1 MRAGKTG
8 WLLLVLLG
16 AVSPPLVT
24 AAQSPTAREIESQI
38 EQARTQLDQAA
49 RKLAELHSQMWRLET
64 TGPRA
69 DRPMLGILLQD
80 SGDENG
86 LTLAGVTPEG
96 GAEQAGL
103 MAGDTIVAVNGVRL
117 DAGNG
122 KKPLHALSEAM
133 APVEAGDT
141 VSVTYLRDGE
151 TREAD
156 VMTFARGPYMARVV
170 EEKGPWLESL
180 RSLGELEDLAALEGL
195 EDLDVLEGLDDA
207 MSDIIVRAPAGLRL
221 EDVSGELAGY
231 FGVDAGVLVMEV
243 PARQTALVPGDVLLS
258 VDGEPVTDAR
268 SALRRVA
275 ALEGEVPVTVRR
287 QGDDLDLTLDAAVLN
302 ERQALRVFRSDR
314 RIRIQRGGDGEDVRL
329 EIVVEKD

>member
-1 MRAGKTG
+1 MRAMKAG
-8 WLLLVLLG
+8 WLLLALLG
-16 AVSPPLVT
+16 LASPSLT
-24 AAQSPTAREIESQI
+24 SAAESPTAREIESQI
-38 EQARTQLDQAA
+38 EQARSQLDQAA

-64 TGPRA
+64 EGPRA

-117 DAGNG
+117 DAGGG

-156 VMTFARGPYMARVV
+156 VMTFARGQYMARVV

-195 EDLDVLEGLDDA
+195 EDLDVLEDLDEA
-207 MSDIIVRAPAGLRL
+207 LSDVIVRAPEGLRL

-231 FGVDAGVLVMEV
+231 FDVDAGVLVMEV
-243 PARQTALVPGDVLLS
+243 PDRQATLMPGDVLLS
-258 VDGEPVTDAR
+258 VDGEAVSDAR

-275 ALEGEVPVTVRR
+275 GLTGQVPATVRR
-287 QGDDLDLTLDAAVLN
+287 RGEDLAVTLDAAVLN
-302 ERQALRVFRSDR
+302 ERQALHVFRSDR
-314 RIRIQRGGDGEDVRL
+314 RIRIQRGGDGEALRL
-329 EIVVEKD
+329 EIVVQKD